1 MKGIDLINKL
11 FDKLIALLG
20 KISVI
25 LLIILVILLIV
36 HYFLKF
42 YGKSI
47 SKTIALEQTLKLME
61 PEKPDKIISAVNK
74 VVCWASV
81 KYLDNKGRVQIIVP
95 TKRWFQLSSQLE
107 VKKRIREMLSSED
120 FRLFLMDNL
129 DNYRFVSR
137 LDYYHDQFVLTGTR
151 I

>member
-11 FDKLIALLG
+11 FDKLIALIG
-20 KISVI
+20 KISII
-25 LLIILVILLIV
+25 LLIILVILVVGHCL
-36 HYFLKF
+36 LKF

-47 SKTIALEQTLKLME
+47 SKTIALEQTLRIME
-61 PEKPDKIISAVNK
+61 PEKPDKIIAAVNK

-81 KYLDNKGRVQIIVP
+81 KYLDNKERVQIIVP